1 MQCYARATYYCLQR
15 RSPTAWRTG
24 QSLTK
29 PATRS
34 EGPQV
39 SPYCMVCRCWGR
51 KDNSHSSS
59 WNNTTHKEQRQSKIS
74 FNWSFPHG
82 QWVSTL
88 QGDGPHAPSLLQ
100 VENFNLLG
108 RDRAVGVGQVMYNT
122 HLGVQ
127 RSTHQAWNGK
137 KYFQAETCLA
147 QAVKTLSLCKKVI
160 RAKAAL
166 CSYIRGDKLY
176 MTAFPNKQRLVWWT
190 KWRRD
195 L

>member
-1 MQCYARATYYCLQR
+1 
-15 RSPTAWRTG
+15 
-24 QSLTK
+24 
-29 PATRS
+29 
-34 EGPQV
+34 
-39 SPYCMVCRCWGR
+39 
-51 KDNSHSSS
+51 
-59 WNNTTHKEQRQSKIS
+59 
-74 FNWSFPHG
+74 
-82 QWVSTL
+82 
-88 QGDGPHAPSLLQ
+88 
-100 VENFNLLG
+100 
-108 RDRAVGVGQVMYNT
+108 MYNT

-195 L
+195 LQVKGTASTKSQKNAVAEHVCLGVCMWELFFFFYFLHIKHIILKITSRKNFRSSHHGSMITNLTSIHEYAGQIPDFAQWVRDPALLWAMAYVAGMAWFWHCCGCGVGHWLQL